1 MRVALIYL
9 GRFGGGAVYSLEV
22 ARTLGKKCDLTA
34 VISEQV
40 ENPNAWEESGI
51 NVITV
56 PTYRNMGEFFLS
68 TLFCYR
74 WWRIALKI
82 KQLKP
87 EVLYYPMIHLWTP
100 LINSFFPRIPKV
112 ITLHDPV
119 LHLGERDL
127 FRQFVQS
134 ASIRQATR
142 LIILSRVFENNL
154 VGKGI
159 PRDKIDVIPHGLF
172 SYYLRWKK
180 GVNHSSREKTIL
192 FFGRITPYKGLDVLL
207 RAFPKIKEQVPE
219 ARLIIAGNG
228 ELKPYAQLLKGLS
241 NIEVANRW
249 IAEEEVAGFFERASL
264 VVLPYTEATQSG
276 VIPIA
281 YSFGLPVIA
290 TKTGGLEEQ
299 VIHGKTGYLVPPSD
313 LDALAEACVKLLE
326 NEPLAFKMG
335 LAGYQLATKK
345 WNWDIIAE
353 KIFECCVKA
362 VGTPGRKSVK
372 K

>member
-9 GRFGGGAVYSLEV
+9 GRRGGGAVYSLEV
-22 ARTLGKKCDLTA
+22 ARALGKKCDLTA
-34 VISEQV
+34 VISDQV
-40 ENPNAWEESGI
+40 ENLNAWEESGI
-51 NVITV
+51 KVVAV
-56 PTYRNMGEFFLS
+56 PTYTNMGEFFFF
-68 TLFCYR
+68 TLFLYR

-100 LINSFFPRIPKV
+100 LINSFFPCIPKV

-127 FRQFVQS
+127 FRRLVQT

-154 VGKGI
+154 VAKGI
-159 PRDKIDVIPHGLF
+159 SRDKIDVIPHGVF
-172 SYYLRWKK
+172 SYYLRWKT
-180 GVNHSSREKTIL
+180 GVNPSFREKTIL

-207 RAFPKIKEQVPE
+207 CAFPKIKEQVPE
-219 ARLIIAGNG
+219 ASLIIAGSG
-228 ELKPYAQLLKGLS
+228 ELKPYAQLLEGL
-241 NIEVANRW
+241 NDVEVVNRW

-281 YSFGLPVIA
+281 YSFGLPVVA
-290 TKTGGLEEQ
+290 TKTGGLGEQ

-313 LDALAEACVKLLE
+313 PDALVEVCIRLLE
-326 NEPLAFKMG
+326 DKALAHEMG
-335 LAGYQLATKK
+335 TAGYQKAMKE
-345 WNWDIIAE
+345 WSWDIVAE
-353 KIFECCVKA
+353 QVYHSCVKA
-362 VGTPGRKSVK
+362 WGLISGSD
-372 K
+372 

>member
-9 GRFGGGAVYSLEV
+9 GRLGGGAVYSLEV
-22 ARTLGKKCDLTA
+22 ARVLAKKCDLTA
-34 VISEQV
+34 FISEQV
-40 ENPNAWEESGI
+40 ENLNAWEESGI
-51 NVITV
+51 KVITV

-68 TLFCYR
+68 TLFFYR

-112 ITLHDPV
+112 VTLHDPV

-127 FRQFVQS
+127 FRRLVQI

-159 PRDKIDVIPHGLF
+159 PRNKIDIIHHGVF

-180 GVNHSSREKTIL
+180 GVKPSSREKTIL
-192 FFGRITPYKGLDVLL
+192 FFGRIIPYKGLDVLL
-207 RAFPKIKEQVPE
+207 RAFPKIKEKVPE
-219 ARLIIAGNG
+219 ARLIIAGSG
-228 ELKPYAQLLKGLS
+228 ELKPYAQLLEGLN
-241 NIEVANRW
+241 NIEVVNRW

-264 VVLPYTEATQSG
+264 VVLPYKEATQSG

-281 YSFGLPVIA
+281 YSFGLPVVA
-290 TKTGGLEEQ
+290 TKTGGLGEQ
-299 VIHGKTGYLVPPSD
+299 VIHGNTGYLVPPSEP
-313 LDALAEACVKLLE
+313 DALAEACIRLLE
-326 NEPLAFKMG
+326 DEALAREMG
-335 LAGYQLATKK
+335 TAGYQKAMEE
-345 WNWDIIAE
+345 WNWDIVAE
-353 KIFECCVKA
+353 RVYHSCVKA
-362 VGTPGRKSVK
+362 KDLVLSSD
-372 K
+372 